1 MRRGVR
7 ELLLAAFR
15 DRDMSGWEADG
26 SASAF
31 RLNLCPGADLT
42 AEMPSEP
49 LAQIRF
55 GVRVDSWYRTEADGL
70 ILMRSAGDALIWF
83 ESGSCC
89 LQIATP
95 PPSSDAAEDMATDRR
110 SGCRSNHGVEREGG
124 HRTAY
129 SEGKRVLAS
138 VSMGILPQGTCQ
150 RLVLLGKGLVV
161 TPEGETGE
169 RPYARQTVTARVG
182 FGPAS
187 LTITGVPVRVEGG
200 VRICAAS
207 AYVFVPVDDAVF
219 SELEAEGL
227 PSTARYLVEHHG
239 IDFRSE
245 IPDMDDIVE
254 GLTFPGA

>member
-7 ELLLAAFR
+7 ELLLDAFR
-15 DRDMSGWEADG
+15 DRDMSGWEAG
-26 SASAF
+26 SSASAF
-31 RLNLCPGADLT
+31 RLSLCPGADLT
-42 AEMPSEP
+42 AKMPSEP
-49 LAQIRF
+49 LAQFRF
-55 GVRVDSWYRTEADGL
+55 GVRVDSWYRAEADGL

-83 ESGSCC
+83 ESRPCC
-89 LQIATP
+89 LQIAA
-95 PPSSDAAEDMATDRR
+95 PPSSDDAAEDMATDEG
-110 SGCRSNHGVEREGG
+110 SGHSSHQDVEREGG
-124 HRTAY
+124 HRTAC

-150 RLVLLGKGLVV
+150 RPVLLGKGLVV
-161 TPEGETGE
+161 IPEGETGE
-169 RPYARQTVTARVG
+169 RPYARQTVTARMG

-200 VRICAAS
+200 VLICAAS

-227 PSTARYLVEHHG
+227 PSTARYITEHPG

-245 IPDMDDIVE
+245 IPDMDGIVE
-254 GLTFPGA
+254 DLTFPGA

>member
-15 DRDMSGWEADG
+15 DRDMSGWEAG
-26 SASAF
+26 SSASAF

-42 AEMPSEP
+42 AEMPSGP

-55 GVRVDSWYRTEADGL
+55 GVRVDSWYGAEADGL

-83 ESGSCC
+83 ESGPCC
-89 LQIATP
+89 LQIAA
-95 PPSSDAAEDMATDRR
+95 PPSSDDAAEEMATDEGSGR
-110 SGCRSNHGVEREGG
+110 SAHQDVEREGG
-124 HRTAY
+124 RRTAY

-150 RLVLLGKGLVV
+150 RPVLLGKGLVAI
-161 TPEGETGE
+161 PEGETGE
-169 RPYARQTVTARVG
+169 RPYARQTVTARMG

-187 LTITGVPVRVEGG
+187 LTITGIPVRVEGG
-200 VRICAAS
+200 VCICAVS

-227 PSTARYLVEHHG
+227 PSTARNLTEHHG